1 MKCSS
6 KPLNNMFIYAISLFL
21 MKGGALLVLPL
32 IAHFLSPQEVGTLEL
47 LATATIFFSLLV
59 GLAMHENLYRFIGT
73 ETDLNIQRQ
82 QTGRLYSS
90 ALFISVGLA
99 ILFSAIVLLLH
110 QDSWLLSVEQLLI
123 IALIISYESA
133 LAINLAWLRLQD
145 NAMVFLKIS
154 VVSVLIQLG
163 LIVPALVYTP
173 NVTIVFAIG
182 ASVTLFQFIVLH
194 IYNGFRIQF
203 CTREQLSRYVRY
215 SCPLMLSALVAFG
228 LSGAERWIIAS
239 GNDLA
244 TLGQYA
250 IAAKFALAIGLLLQ
264 PFHMWWMPKRFEAL
278 KSLGHSK
285 TAEIT
290 INGFAYLCILVVT
303 IVWASKLFIV
313 LGLPSVYL
321 LSTQLVI
328 ITSLIMLFKEM
339 VELANIGIL
348 HAKKTQSLFYI
359 NIFITSG
366 TFFACW
372 FYLNNG
378 IWAILT
384 ILLIAQILRFCL
396 VLRLS
401 QSLLPLPYHYKK
413 ITPFLMLTCAMVL
426 SSFNVVSVAHLL
438 AMLLLQPIIITAV
451 AIRLNLV
458 SLPRISVST
467 LLQRIRAR

>member
-1 MKCSS
+1 MKCRS

-32 IAHFLSPQEVGTLEL
+32 IAHFLSPQQVGTLEL

-73 ETDLNIQRQ
+73 ETDLNIRHQR
-82 QTGRLYSS
+82 TGQLYSS

-99 ILFSAIVLLLH
+99 ILFSVIVLLLH

-163 LIVPALVYTP
+163 LIVPALIYTP

-203 CTREQLSRYVRY
+203 CTQEQLSRYVRY
-215 SCPLMLSALVAFG
+215 SCPLMLSTLVAFG

-290 INGFAYLCILVVT
+290 INGFAYLCVLVVT

-313 LGLPSVYL
+313 LGLPTVYL

-348 HAKKTQSLFYI
+348 YAKQTQSLFYI
-359 NIFITSG
+359 NIFITSC
-366 TFFACW
+366 TFLACW
-372 FYLNNG
+372 FYLDSG
-378 IWAILT
+378 IWAILI
-384 ILLIAQILRFCL
+384 ILLIAQIIRFCFI
-396 VLRLS
+396 LRLS
-401 QSLLPLPYHYKK
+401 QSLLPLPYQYTK
-413 ITPFLMLTCAMVL
+413 ITPFLLLTCAMVL
-426 SSFNVVSVAHLL
+426 SSINVTSAVHLFV
-438 AMLLLQPIIITAV
+438 MLLLQPVILTIV
-451 AIRLNLV
+451 ATRLQLV
-458 SLPRISVST
+458 SLPKISVSM
-467 LLQRIRAR
+467 LLQRIKAR